1 MKSLRGAAAVCGSC
15 RPCPLSYARAAAS
28 ESGTGW
34 RSGVVW
40 GVCFVCMA
48 SGLLS
53 CCIFEAHIQGRTLHH
68 GRRLE
73 DTGAAADRAG
83 AGNACGRPV
92 GAAPEPRKRAFQNPP
107 ARPAGWWSVFLPA
120 WQRIALQADAVLLY
134 RWRALRGMA
143 CYFSLSVPS
152 FWAVGF
158 GAVLRLGRR
167 DRRGGV
173 GFGISSG
180 IVTS

>member
-15 RPCPLSYARAAAS
+15 RPVLCPTHGPQNRRAARAGVPAWCGASALSAWLRASFPAAFLK
-28 ESGTGW
+28 
-34 RSGVVW
+34 R
-40 GVCFVCMA
+40 
-48 SGLLS
+48 
-53 CCIFEAHIQGRTLHH
+53 HIQGRTLHH

-120 WQRIALQADAVLLY
+120 WQRIALQADAVSLY
-134 RWRALRGMA
+134 RWRVLRGMV

-167 DRRGGV
+167 DRRG
-173 GFGISSG
+173 
-180 IVTS
+180 

>member
-1 MKSLRGAAAVCGSC
+1 MAAAAAPVL
-15 RPCPLSYARAAAS
+15 CPTHGPQHRRAARAGVPAWCGASALSAWLRASFPAAFLK
-28 ESGTGW
+28 
-34 RSGVVW
+34 R
-40 GVCFVCMA
+40 
-48 SGLLS
+48 
-53 CCIFEAHIQGRTLHH
+53 HIQGRTLHH